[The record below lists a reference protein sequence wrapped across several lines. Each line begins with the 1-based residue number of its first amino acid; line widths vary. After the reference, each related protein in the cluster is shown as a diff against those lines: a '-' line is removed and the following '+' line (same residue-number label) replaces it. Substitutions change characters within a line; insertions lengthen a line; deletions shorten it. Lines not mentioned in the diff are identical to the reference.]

1 MISFSSKQS
10 KGYTSSQSTHPSNI
24 LLRSSS
30 VSYDSVLKFTNFCF
44 DSFPKQFIARCYLHL
59 WWYFLFRK
67 LVPKSKLWNMS
78 SVMFFS
84 TIECRFS
91 IIWFSGRA
99 YFAAERIGVSVVAID
114 LDKPIQGLH
123 WWLLAVTWQP
133 NVALPI
139 WCSLF
144 ETLWPSTDW
153 RLNYITL
160 EFFIKASMDHKR
172 STKATILWF
181 TSPGDKLN
189 KLKPFLINS
198 FGFFF
203 CDTLYNVYGPG
214 PLVPALAAL
223 ASSSSVITEFRWYEK
238 QTFFRWLL
246 HHSLVSKEIF

>member
-1 MISFSSKQS
+1 MEYVI
-10 KGYTSSQSTHPSNI
+10 
-24 LLRSSS
+24 RD
-30 VSYDSVLKFTNFCF
+30 V
-44 DSFPKQFIARCYLHL
+44 
-59 WWYFLFRK
+59 
-67 LVPKSKLWNMS
+67 
-78 SVMFFS
+78 FS

-91 IIWFSGRA
+91 IILFSGRA

-114 LDKPIQGLH
+114 PDKPIQGLH

-214 PLVPALAAL
+214 PLVLALAAL

-246 HHSLVSKEIF
+246 HHSLVSKEIV

>member
-1 MISFSSKQS
+1 
-10 KGYTSSQSTHPSNI
+10 
-24 LLRSSS
+24 
-30 VSYDSVLKFTNFCF
+30 
-44 DSFPKQFIARCYLHL
+44 
-59 WWYFLFRK
+59 
-67 LVPKSKLWNMS
+67 MS
-78 SVMFFS
+78 SVMFFP

-114 LDKPIQGLH
+114 PDKPIQGLH

-189 KLKPFLINS
+189 KLKPFLMNS

-238 QTFFRWLL
+238 QTFFSADSCTIHLSQKKLFRFINWVKTLRRQL
-246 HHSLVSKEIF
+246 CRDFKKSQKILGLDFGKWRDRDFEIIPRSRDISLVGPGTESWSLSFPIFVYSPFCLSSS